1 MSSVLS
7 TVTFDEFGTQAAEDR
22 GRAQGQA
29 TDESTAELRR
39 QFDLQ
44 TERTE
49 PFFQQSKGAI
59 DLLSKFSGVQGDD
72 AQAKALSGLL
82 DSPGAKFRRDQAQKN
97 ILRNASV
104 TGGLG
109 GGNVRKQAQQ
119 QGIASA
125 QNELNDELNR
135 LSSVAGTAQSQG
147 QQLGQSGGNFASS
160 FANLVQTGAAGRAES
175 IFQGQQAKS
184 SAISTGV
191 GLFAAFSDE
200 NMKKD
205 IRDMSNEECFDTL
218 MKTDIKAWRYLE
230 ELGLDDD
237 MKERIGP
244 MYQASPDCI
253 KVKVE
258 GMKALD
264 LHDELWLIA
273 GALKHFAG
281 KE

>member
-1 MSSVLS
+1 MGSVLK
-7 TVTFDEFGTQAAEDR
+7 TLDFGDALGLQAAEDR
-22 GRAQGQA
+22 QKIQQQS
-29 TDESTAELRR
+29 TDEGVTELRR
-39 QFDLQ
+39 QFDLGQ
-44 TERTE
+44 QRTE
-49 PFFQQSKGAI
+49 PFFQQSAGAI
-59 DLLSKFSGVQGDD
+59 DLLSQFSGVQGEE
-72 AQAKALSGLL
+72 AQQKAISGLL

-109 GGNVRKQAQQ
+109 GGNVLRQSQQ
-119 QGIASA
+119 QGIQSA
-125 QNELNDELNR
+125 QDELNDQLNR
-135 LSSVAGTAQSQG
+135 LSSVAGTAQSTG
-147 QQLGQSGGNFASS
+147 QELGQAGQGFASS
-160 FANLVQTGAAGRAES
+160 FAQQVQSGAAGQAQS
-175 IFQGQQAKS
+175 VLQGQQAKS
-184 SAISTGV
+184 SAISTAAGIA
-191 GLFAAFSDE
+191 GLLSDE

-218 MKTDIKAWRYLE
+218 MNTPIKAWRYLD

-244 MYQASPDCI
+244 MYQESPDCI
-253 KVKVE
+253 KVE

-281 KE
+281 KK